1 MFRVIRKNLKRNTEQ
16 VSLGRSSL
24 MKILF
29 QVRPDF
35 MKNPAGDT
43 VQIVATGQGLKSLGI
58 EVQLSSD
65 PNLDLSPY
73 DLVHIF
79 NITRIKE
86 SYMFFLNA
94 QKQMKNIFLSPIY
107 WPPNAYLKREGASSN
122 ALAVW
127 KHMQPM
133 RARLVSECTLLLPNS
148 QIEMDVLHKDFL
160 KVSPYAVV
168 PNGFPDSFIGAT
180 PELFRKQFPD
190 LPQEF
195 ILCAARIS
203 PRKNQHWLA
212 RISQELGL
220 SLVIIG
226 PINDQPYFQ
235 SVMSF
240 SNVHYIGTLQG
251 ELLASAYS
259 AAKVHALPSWFETP
273 GLSSLEAG
281 ACGTVVIS
289 TDQGSPKEYFQ
300 DMALYVHPMDDASLR
315 TALEQSF
322 NASPLP
328 LMHHIHKHYSWTK
341 VAEITLEAY
350 RKVLDE
356 V

>member
-1 MFRVIRKNLKRNTEQ
+1 
-16 VSLGRSSL
+16 
-24 MKILF
+24 MKVLF
-29 QVRPDF
+29 QARPDF

-43 VQIVATGQGLKSLGI
+43 VQMVSTGQALKDLGI
-58 EVQLSSD
+58 EVHLSAD
-65 PNLDLSPY
+65 PNIDLSPY

-79 NITRIKE
+79 NVTRIKE

-94 QKQMKNIFLSPIY
+94 QKQTKKIVISPIY

-133 RARLVSECTLLLPNS
+133 RARLVGGCDLLLPNS
-148 QIEMDVLHKDFL
+148 QIEIEVLQQDFL
-160 KVSPYAVV
+160 KLAPYQVT

-180 PELFRKQFPD
+180 SQLFREQFPD
-190 LPQEF
+190 LPKEF
-195 ILCAARIS
+195 VLCAARIS
-203 PRKNQHWLA
+203 PRKNQLWLA
-212 RISQELGL
+212 KACQELDL
-220 SLVIIG
+220 SLVLLG
-226 PINDQPYFQ
+226 PVNDPNYYK
-235 SVMSF
+235 SVMAF
-240 SNVHYIGTLQG
+240 SNVIHIGTLQG

-259 AAKVHALPSWFETP
+259 AAKAHALPSWFETP

-289 TDQGSPKEYFQ
+289 TDQGSPSEYFQ
-300 DMALYVHPMDDASLR
+300 DMALYVHPQNDLSLC

-328 LMHHIHKHYSWTK
+328 LIQHIHNHYPWSK
-341 VAEITLEAY
+341 VAKITFEAY
-350 RKVLDE
+350 KTVLSSEKVCTM
-356 V
+356 

>member
-1 MFRVIRKNLKRNTEQ
+1 
-16 VSLGRSSL
+16 

-29 QVRPDF
+29 QARPDF

-43 VQIVATGQGLKSLGI
+43 VQIVSTGQALKNLGI
-58 EVQLSSD
+58 EVHLSADPNVELSS
-65 PNLDLSPY
+65 Y

-94 QKQMKNIFLSPIY
+94 QKQAKKIIISPIY
-107 WPPNAYLKREGASSN
+107 WPPNAYLKREGANSN

-133 RARLVSECTLLLPNS
+133 RSRLLGECDLLLPNS
-148 QIEMDVLHKDFL
+148 QIEMEVLRQDFL
-160 KVSPYAVV
+160 RHAPYQVT
-168 PNGFPDSFIGAT
+168 PNGFPDSFMGAT

-190 LPQEF
+190 LPKEF

-212 RISQELGL
+212 KICEELDL
-220 SLVIIG
+220 PLVLLG
-226 PINDQPYFQ
+226 PINDQNYYKN
-235 SVMSF
+235 VKDF
-240 SNVHYIGTLQG
+240 SNVTHIGTLQG

-273 GLSSLEAG
+273 GLSSLEAS

-300 DMALYVHPMDDASLR
+300 DMALYVRPLDDMSLR

-322 NASPLP
+322 NASPTP
-328 LMHHIHKHYSWTK
+328 LMQHVQKQYPWSR

-350 RKVLDE
+350 HKVLDQGP
-356 V
+356 

>member
-1 MFRVIRKNLKRNTEQ
+1 
-16 VSLGRSSL
+16 
-24 MKILF
+24 MKLFSMKVLF
-29 QVRPDF
+29 QARPDF

-43 VQIVATGQGLKSLGI
+43 VQMVSTGQELKNLGV
-58 EVQLSSD
+58 EVHLSAD

-94 QKQMKNIFLSPIY
+94 QKQKKHTVISPIY
-107 WPPNAYLKREGASSN
+107 WPPNAYLKRDGASSN

-127 KHMQPM
+127 KHLQPM
-133 RARLVSECTLLLPNS
+133 RSRLVRECTLLLPNS
-148 QIEMDVLHKDFL
+148 HLEMDVLQQDFL
-160 KVSPYAVV
+160 KAAPFQVV

-180 PELFRKQFPD
+180 PQLFREQFPD
-190 LPQEF
+190 TPKEF
-195 ILCAARIS
+195 VLCAARIS

-212 RISQELGL
+212 KICQELGL
-220 SLVIIG
+220 SLILLG
-226 PINDQPYFQ
+226 PVNDQTYFQ
-235 SVMSF
+235 NVTSF
-240 SNVHYIGTLQG
+240 SNVIHIGTLQG

-259 AAKVHALPSWFETP
+259 AAKSHALPSWFETP

-289 TDQGSPKEYFQ
+289 TDQGSPPEYFR
-300 DMALYVHPMDDASLR
+300 DMALYVQPLDDLSLR

-322 NASPLP
+322 AASPLP
-328 LMHHIHKHYSWTK
+328 LMHHLHKHYPWSK
-341 VAEITLEAY
+341 VAEATLAAY
-350 RKVLDE
+350 RTIIIQ
-356 V
+356 

>member
-1 MFRVIRKNLKRNTEQ
+1 
-16 VSLGRSSL
+16 
-24 MKILF
+24 MKVLF
-29 QVRPDF
+29 QTRPDF

-43 VQIVATGQGLKSLGI
+43 VQVIATGQGLKNLGL
-58 EVQLSSD
+58 EVHLSSD
-65 PNLDLSPY
+65 PNIDLSPY
-73 DLVHIF
+73 KVVHIF

-94 QKQMKNIFLSPIY
+94 QKQMKKVVLSPVY

-122 ALAVW
+122 ALTVW

-148 QIEMDVLHKDFL
+148 KIEMDVLQKDFL
-160 KVSPYAVV
+160 KTSPHEVI
-168 PNGFPDSFIGAT
+168 PNGFPNSFIGAT
-180 PELFRKQFPD
+180 PELFQRQFPD

-203 PRKNQHWLA
+203 PRKNQLWLA
-212 RISQELGL
+212 KASLELGL
-220 SLVIIG
+220 SLVLVG

-235 SVMSF
+235 SLMSF
-240 SNVHYIGTLQG
+240 PNVHYIGTLQG

-259 AAKVHALPSWFETP
+259 AAKAHALPSWFETP
-273 GLSSLEAG
+273 GLSSIEAG

-289 TDQGSPKEYFQ
+289 TDQGSPKEYFR
-300 DMALYVHPMDDASLR
+300 DMALYVHPLDDISLR
-315 TALEQSF
+315 TALEQAF

-328 LMHHIHKHYSWTK
+328 LMQHIHKHYPWSK
-341 VAEITLEAY
+341 VAEMTLEAY
-350 RKVLDE
+350 KTVTVD
-356 V
+356 